1 ASAGGAATRK
11 GKKLSGREKGDLARR
26 RCRLVSCRACHRR
39 LVRRCVHGDDALFRA
54 AAATT
59 HGDDLFHAAARS
71 TRASS
76 SPQETGCWLL
86 PCCHVPVLVPSLKRK
101 PPPPS
106 FQLAIGTNPWAD
118 WSEHQNSIQRR
129 KVSELDKYLEE
140 EILPVGIPL
149 DILQY
154 WKTSSG
160 TYPIL
165 ACVARD
171 MLAIP
176 ASTVALE
183 SAFSSGERII
193 CDYRSRLTSE
203 TVEALIFQDWLKGD
217 GMFSPIHYDVFHV
230 C

>member
-1 ASAGGAATRK
+1 M
-11 GKKLSGREKGDLARR
+11 
-26 RCRLVSCRACHRR
+26 V
-39 LVRRCVHGDDALFRA
+39 
-54 AAATT
+54 TT
-59 HGDDLFHAAARS
+59 SS
-71 TRASS
+71 T
-76 SPQETGCWLL
+76 
-86 PCCHVPVLVPSLKRK
+86 
-101 PPPPS
+101 PPPS
-106 FQLAIGTNPWAD
+106 SAPPQDRREQAPRHKKQVVGSSPVVTSAGPIFETKATTSQLAIGTNPWAD

-217 GMFSPIHYDVFHV
+217 DPITPEEIYSWMYNWR
-230 C
+230 